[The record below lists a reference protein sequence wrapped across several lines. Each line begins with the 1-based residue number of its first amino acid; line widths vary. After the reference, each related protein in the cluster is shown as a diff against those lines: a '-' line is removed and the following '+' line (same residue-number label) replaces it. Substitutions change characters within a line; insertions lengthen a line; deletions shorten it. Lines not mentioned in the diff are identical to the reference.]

1 MTKAITT
8 RDAVRQLIEQAVG
21 LTHPTDS
28 REKNPAIINEPAPSI
43 ETPIVPF
50 DSRTEQEIV
59 ASPPIDD
66 EEYMP
71 ANLVDLGKAAEA
83 LAIQVPPEM
92 LESFYKDLKRLV
104 EVTKEKQKK
113 RDEAP
118 KDQSK
123 TDSEE
128 TDVNRVLETKIRL
141 AVRKILSE
149 GFDSDEQG
157 GYQGARGTKKKFGVE
172 MSLDAIAKELGF
184 GAASGVRQ
192 LINLAGQKAKFIA
205 DLPEGERGEI
215 VLGAAHDY
223 IEFLLDQDAAAK
235 KDPEFAGEEGLTK
248 DDAQFLRAHPEHIM
262 MLDGFK
268 DFLRKYWNKAMRD
281 AGMKDQPAPDIAT
294 AKTPAADKKTPAVP
308 KKSAAEIEKAKA
320 DKADASAKKKSKMA

>member
-1 MTKAITT
+1 MSKAITT

-21 LTHPTDS
+21 LTHPTDA
-28 REKNPAIINEPAPSI
+28 REKNPAIINEPAPNS
-43 ETPIVPF
+43 EAPIVPF
-50 DSRTEQEIV
+50 DARTDQEIV

-71 ANLVDLGKAAEA
+71 VNLVDLGKAAQA
-83 LAIQVPPEM
+83 LAIQIPAEM
-92 LESFYKDLKRLV
+92 LETFYKDLRRLV

-118 KDQSK
+118 KDNQK
-123 TDSEE
+123 TDEEE
-128 TDVNRVLETKIRL
+128 TDVNKVLETKIRL

-149 GFDSDEQG
+149 GFDSTEQG
-157 GYQGARGTKKKFGVE
+157 GYEGTRGTKKKFGVE

-184 GAASGVRQ
+184 GAASGARQ

-205 DLPEGERGEI
+205 DMPEGERGEI

-268 DFLRKYWNKAMRD
+268 EFLRKYWNKAMRD
-281 AGMKDQPAPDIAT
+281 AGMKDQPAADIAT
-294 AKTPAADKKTPAVP
+294 MKTPAGEKKSPVV
-308 KKSAAEIEKAKA
+308 KKSAAEIEKAKT
-320 DKADASAKKKSKMA
+320 DKADAAARKKSKMA